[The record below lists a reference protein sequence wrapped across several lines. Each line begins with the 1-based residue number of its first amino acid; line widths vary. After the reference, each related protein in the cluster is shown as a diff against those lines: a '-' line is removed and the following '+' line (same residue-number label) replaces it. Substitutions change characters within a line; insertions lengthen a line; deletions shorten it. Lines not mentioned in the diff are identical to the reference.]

1 MPTGIK
7 MEKSLG
13 SNNQDFRVLPT
24 LWGDIERKKI
34 LDLGCGSGLYVR
46 ELSSHGAIPVGID
59 LKVET
64 LLRNKGEEAS
74 VGSRLCH
81 FVCADAEHL
90 PFRDETFDM
99 VLSVE
104 VLTHIPPDVRSRV
117 FSDVHRVMS
126 EGALA
131 FFTLHN
137 SFRLKVGHWLRLR
150 KAKNAYPTNN
160 LTVWPLTPKVA
171 RKNLNAARFECDH
184 VIHYLNY
191 HSRFSHSFF
200 VAHPYWSRAVIVI
213 EDVLC
218 RLPFLRRL
226 AITFL
231 VRVRKVP
238 PISEMSIA

>member
-1 MPTGIK
+1 M
-7 MEKSLG
+7 
-13 SNNQDFRVLPT
+13 
-24 LWGDIERKKI
+24 
-34 LDLGCGSGLYVR
+34 R
-46 ELSSHGAIPVGID
+46 ELGDQGAIPVGID
-59 LKVET
+59 LNIET
-64 LLRNKGEEAS
+64 LRRNKAEEAS
-74 VGSRLCH
+74 VASRLCP

-104 VLTHIPPDVRSRV
+104 LLIHIPPDV
-117 FSDVHRVMS
+117 HRIMS

-160 LTVWPLTPKVA
+160 LTVWPITPKVA
-171 RKNLNAARFECDH
+171 RKNLNAASFECDH
-184 VIHYLNY
+184 NIHYLNY
-191 HSRFSHSFF
+191 HSRFSHSFY
-200 VAHPYWSRAVIVI
+200 VAHPYWSRVVIVI

-231 VRVRKVP
+231 VRGRKVP

>member
-1 MPTGIK
+1 MVSPVCTPVVP
-7 MEKSLG
+7 G
-13 SNNQDFRVLPT
+13 SNNQDFRKLPS
-24 LWGDIERKKI
+24 LWPQLIGKTV
-34 LDLGCGSGLYVR
+34 LDLGCGSGLYSR
-46 ELSSHGAIPVGID
+46 ELVCRGARIVVGID
-59 LKVET
+59 LNRSALSE
-64 LLRNKGEEAS
+64 LLLNSDK
-74 VGSRLCH
+74 RLH
-81 FVCADAEHL
+81 LICADAEHL

-104 VLTHIPPDVRSRV
+104 VLTHIPPDLRSRV

-137 SFRLKVGHWLRLR
+137 SFRLKVAHWLRLR
-150 KAKNAYPTNN
+150 KAKNAYLTNN

-171 RKNLNAARFECDH
+171 KENLYAASFECDH
-184 VIHYLNY
+184 VTHYLNY
-191 HSRFSHSFF
+191 HSRFSHTFY

-218 RLPFLRRL
+218 RLPLFRRL

-231 VRVRKVP
+231 VRVRKAP
-238 PISEMSIA
+238 PISEMGIT

>member
-1 MPTGIK
+1 MVVNVSSPPLT
-7 MEKSLG
+7 G
-13 SNNQDFRVLPT
+13 SNNQDFRTLPS
-24 LWGDIERKKI
+24 LWSHLSGKVVM
-34 LDLGCGSGLYVR
+34 DLGCGSGLYSH
-46 ELSSHGAIPVGID
+46 ELLRRGAKAVVGID
-59 LKVET
+59 MNRKALSELVKKSYEG
-64 LLRNKGEEAS
+64 LHLI
-74 VGSRLCH
+74 
-81 FVCADAEHL
+81 CADVEHL

-104 VLTHIPPDVRSRV
+104 LLIHIPPDV
-117 FSDVHRVMS
+117 HRIMS

-160 LTVWPLTPKVA
+160 LTVWPITPKVA
-171 RKNLNAARFECDH
+171 RKNLNAASFECDH
-184 VIHYLNY
+184 NIHYLNY
-191 HSRFSHSFF
+191 HSRFSHSFY
-200 VAHPYWSRAVIVI
+200 VAHPYWSRVVIVI

-231 VRVRKVP
+231 VRVRKAP
-238 PISEMSIA
+238 PVSEMSVA

>member
-1 MPTGIK
+1 MVGKFSSPPLT
-7 MEKSLG
+7 G
-13 SNNQDFRVLPT
+13 SNNQDFRTLPS
-24 LWGDIERKKI
+24 LWSHLPGKVVM
-34 LDLGCGSGLYVR
+34 DLGCGSGLYSH
-46 ELSSHGAIPVGID
+46 ELLRRGAKAVVGID
-59 LKVET
+59 LNRKALSE
-64 LLRNKGEEAS
+64 LIKNRYEGLH
-74 VGSRLCH
+74 LI
-81 FVCADAEHL
+81 CADAEHL

-126 EGALA
+126 GGALA
-131 FFTLHN
+131 IFTLHN
-137 SFRLKVGHWLRLR
+137 NFRLKVGHWLRLR
-150 KAKNAYPTNN
+150 KAKNACPTNN
-160 LTVWPLTPKVA
+160 LTVWPLTPEVA
-171 RKNLNAARFECDH
+171 RKNLNAASFECDH

-191 HSRFSHSFF
+191 HSRFSHSFY